1 MPAGLFHEN
10 YRSDERIFQTWF
22 VRVWLIAFLLAC
34 VLFPLVASKYMI
46 SIMIEVGIAIIACHG
61 LNLLTG
67 FTGQISLGQ
76 AAFMGVGAYACS
88 ILVGQAG
95 VPFIIALPAAGAIAA
110 LVGMVFGIPSLRLRG
125 LYLAI
130 ATIAAQFII
139 EFTIRRWDKLTGG
152 VAGMYVDPGTLGP
165 LHFNDYMH
173 LYYLTFVLVVA
184 TTMATKN
191 IVRAR
196 SGRAFIA
203 IRDRYLAAE
212 VIGVNLF
219 KYRLMSFAVSSFYAG
234 IAGALLAQYLEVITH
249 ESFTIMQSIDYLA
262 MCIIGGLGHLLGGIF
277 GVGFYFIL
285 ERILEVVT
293 TSLNTAFPDHVTW
306 FVSIREIVFGLVI
319 ILFLIFEPDG
329 LAARWRTVRAYWK
342 LWPFSY

>member
-1 MPAGLFHEN
+1 
-10 YRSDERIFQTWF
+10 
-22 VRVWLIAFLLAC
+22 
-34 VLFPLVASKYMI
+34 
-46 SIMIEVGIAIIACHG
+46 MIEVGIAIIACHG

-67 FTGQISLGQ
+67 FTGQISLGH
-76 AAFMGVGAYACS
+76 AAFMGVGAYTSS
-88 ILVGQAG
+88 ILVSHG
-95 VPFIIALPAAGAIAA
+95 VPFSVSQACAGAMAA
-110 LVGMVFGIPSLRLRG
+110 LIGMIFGIPSLRLRG
-125 LYLAI
+125 LYLAM

-152 VAGMYVDPGTLGP
+152 VEGMYVEPGSLGP
-165 LHFNDYMH
+165 FHFDDRIH

-184 TTMATKN
+184 VTMATKN
-191 IVRAR
+191 IIRSR
-196 SGRAFIA
+196 SGRAFVA

-219 KYRLMSFAVSSFYAG
+219 KYRLLSFAVSSFFAG
-234 IAGALLAQYLEVITH
+234 IAGALTAQYLEVITH
-249 ESFTIMQSIDYLA
+249 ESFTISQSIDYLA
-262 MCIIGGLGHLLGGIF
+262 MCIVGGLGHILGGFF
-277 GVGFYFIL
+277 GVGFWFIL

-293 TSLNTAFPDHVTW
+293 TSLNSAYPDHVTW

-329 LAARWRTVRAYWK
+329 LAARWRTIRAYWK

>member
-1 MPAGLFHEN
+1 M
-10 YRSDERIFQTWF
+10 
-22 VRVWLIAFLLAC
+22 RVWLIVFLLAC
-34 VLFPLVASKYMI
+34 GLFPLAASKYMV
-46 SIMIEVGIAIIACHG
+46 SILIEAGIAVIACQG

-95 VPFIIALPAAGAIAA
+95 LPFILSLPAAGVVAA
-110 LVGMVFGIPSLRLRG
+110 LVGMIFGIPSLRLRG
-125 LYLAI
+125 LYLAM

-139 EFTIRRWDKLTGG
+139 EFTIRRWDSLTGG
-152 VAGMYVDPGTLGP
+152 VAGLYVDPGSIGP
-165 LHFNDYMH
+165 LHFDNHIH
-173 LYYLTFVLVVA
+173 LYYLTFVLAVVA
-184 TTMATKN
+184 TLATKN

-219 KYRLMSFAVSSFYAG
+219 KYRLLSFAVASFFAG
-234 IAGALLAQYLEVITH
+234 IAGALQAQYLQVITH
-249 ESFTIMQSIDYLA
+249 ESFTILQSIDYLA
-262 MCIIGGLGHLLGGIF
+262 MCIIGGLGYVLGAIF
-277 GVGFYFIL
+277 GVGFWFIL

-293 TSLNTAFPDHVTW
+293 TTLNTSFPDHVTW
-306 FVSIREIVFGLVI
+306 FVSLREIVFGVVI
-319 ILFLIFEPDG
+319 IFFLIFEPDG
-329 LAARWRTVRAYWK
+329 LAARWRTIKAYWK

>member
-1 MPAGLFHEN
+1 MPAGLYHEN

-22 VRVWLIAFLLAC
+22 ARIWLIAFLLAC
-34 VLFPLVASKYMI
+34 ALFPLFASKYMI

-76 AAFMGVGAYACS
+76 AAFVGVGAYTSS
-88 ILVGQAG
+88 ILIGQAG
-95 VPFIIALPAAGAIAA
+95 VPFIVSLGCAGAMAA
-110 LVGMVFGIPSLRLRG
+110 LIGMIFGIPSLRLRG
-125 LYLAI
+125 LYLAM

-152 VAGMYVDPGTLGP
+152 VEGMYVDPGKLGP
-165 LHFNDYMH
+165 FHFDDRLH
-173 LYYLTFVLVVA
+173 LYYLTFILAVA
-184 TTMATKN
+184 ATMVTKN
-191 IVRAR
+191 IIRSR
-196 SGRAFIA
+196 SGRAFVA

-219 KYRLMSFAVSSFYAG
+219 KYRLMSFAAASFFAGVASSLMAPKP
-234 IAGALLAQYLEVITH
+234 EVITH
-249 ESFTIMQSIDYLA
+249 ESFTISQSIDYLA
-262 MCIIGGLGHLLGGIF
+262 MCIIGGLGHILGGIF
-277 GVGFYFIL
+277 GVGFWFIL

-293 TSLNTAFPDHVTW
+293 TSLNTAYPDHVTW
-306 FVSIREIVFGLVI
+306 FVSLREIVFGLVI

-329 LAARWRTVRAYWK
+329 LAARWRTIRAYWK

>member
-1 MPAGLFHEN
+1 MPAGLFHED
-10 YRSDERIFQTWF
+10 YRTDERIFQTWF
-22 VRVWLIAFLLAC
+22 VRVWLIAFLLGC
-34 VLFPLVASKYMI
+34 TLFPLTASKYMI
-46 SIMIEVGIAIIACHG
+46 SIMIEAGIAVIACQG

-88 ILVGQAG
+88 ILIGQAG
-95 VPFIIALPAAGAIAA
+95 LPFILSLPAAGAVAA
-110 LVGMVFGIPSLRLRG
+110 MVGMVFGIPSLRLRG
-125 LYLAI
+125 LYLAM

-139 EFTIRRWDKLTGG
+139 EFTIRRWDSLTGG
-152 VAGMYVDPGTLGP
+152 VAGLYVEPGTIGP
-165 LHFNDYMH
+165 LQFNDHIH
-173 LYYLTFVLVVA
+173 LYYLTFALAVA
-184 TTMATKN
+184 ATLATKN

-219 KYRLMSFAVSSFYAG
+219 KYRLLSFAVASFFAG
-234 IAGALLAQYLEVITH
+234 IAGALQAQYLEVITH

-262 MCIIGGLGHLLGGIF
+262 MCIIGGLGHVLGAIF
-277 GVGFYFIL
+277 GVGFWFML

-293 TSLNTAFPDHVTW
+293 TTLNTNFPDHVTW
-306 FVSIREIVFGLVI
+306 FVSLREIVFGVVI

-329 LAARWRTVRAYWK
+329 LAARWRTIKAYWK

>member
-1 MPAGLFHEN
+1 MPAGLYHEN
-10 YRSDERIFQTWF
+10 YRADERIFQTWF
-22 VRVWLIAFLLAC
+22 VRIWLIAFLIVC
-34 VLFPLVASKYMI
+34 VLFPFYGSEYMI
-46 SIMIEVGIAIIACHG
+46 STMIEVGIAIIACHG

-67 FTGQISLGQ
+67 FTGQISLGH

-95 VPFIIALPAAGAIAA
+95 VPFIVALILAGFVTA

-125 LYLAI
+125 LYLAM

-152 VAGMYVDPGTLGP
+152 VEGMYVDPGNLGP
-165 LHFNDYMH
+165 FHFDDRIH
-173 LYYLTFVLVVA
+173 LYYLTFVLAVVV
-184 TTMATKN
+184 TMATKN

-196 SGRAFIA
+196 SGRAFVA

-219 KYRLMSFAVSSFYAG
+219 KYRLLSFAVSSFFAG
-234 IAGALLAQYLEVITH
+234 IAGALMAQYLEVITH
-249 ESFTIMQSIDYLA
+249 ESFTIIQSVDYLA
-262 MCIIGGLGHLLGGIF
+262 MCIVGGLGHILGGFF
-277 GVGFYFIL
+277 GVGFWFIL
-285 ERILEVVT
+285 ERLLEVVNT
-293 TSLNTAFPDHVTW
+293 TLNSAYPDHVTW

-319 ILFLIFEPDG
+319 IFFLIFEPDG
-329 LAARWRTVRAYWK
+329 LAARWRTIRAYWK

>member
-1 MPAGLFHEN
+1 MPAGLYHEN

-22 VRVWLIAFLLAC
+22 ARLWLLAFLAGC
-34 VLFPLVASKYMI
+34 ALFPMFASKYMV
-46 SIMIEVGIAIIACHG
+46 STMIEVGIAIIACHG

-88 ILVGQAG
+88 ILIGQAG
-95 VPFIIALPAAGAIAA
+95 VPFIIALPVAGAITA

-165 LHFNDYMH
+165 LHFDDYTH
-173 LYYLTFVLVVA
+173 LYYLTFALVVA
-184 TTMATKN
+184 VTLTTKN

-249 ESFTIMQSIDYLA
+249 ESFTIQQSIDYLA
-262 MCIIGGLGHLLGGIF
+262 MCIIGGLGHLLGGIL

>member
-1 MPAGLFHEN
+1 MPAGLYHEN

-22 VRVWLIAFLLAC
+22 VRIWLIAFLIAC
-34 VLFPLVASKYMI
+34 VLFPFFGSEYMI
-46 SIMIEVGIAIIACHG
+46 ATMIEVGIAIIACHG

-67 FTGQISLGQ
+67 FTGQISLGH
-76 AAFMGVGAYACS
+76 AAFMGVGAYTCS

-95 VPFIIALPAAGAIAA
+95 VPFILALFLAGFMTA

-125 LYLAI
+125 LYLAM

-152 VAGMYVDPGTLGP
+152 VDGLYVDPGTVGP
-165 LHFNDYMH
+165 FHFDDRIH
-173 LYYLTFVLVVA
+173 LYYLTFVLAVA
-184 TTMATKN
+184 VTMATKN

-196 SGRAFIA
+196 SGRAFVA

-219 KYRLMSFAVSSFYAG
+219 KYRLLSFAVSSFFAG

-249 ESFTIMQSIDYLA
+249 ESFTISQSIDYLA
-262 MCIIGGLGHLLGGIF
+262 MCIVGGLGHIMGGFF
-277 GVGFYFIL
+277 GVGFWFIL
-285 ERILEVVT
+285 ERMLEVINT
-293 TSLNTAFPDHVTW
+293 TLNTAYPDHVTW

-329 LAARWRTVRAYWK
+329 LAARWRTIRAYWK

>member
-1 MPAGLFHEN
+1 MPAGLFHEK

-22 VRVWLIAFLLAC
+22 VRVWLIVFLLAC
-34 VLFPLVASKYMI
+34 VAFPLAASKYMV
-46 SIMIEVGIAIIACHG
+46 SILIEAGIAVIACQG

-88 ILVGQAG
+88 ILVGQTG
-95 VPFIIALPAAGAIAA
+95 LPFILSLPAAGAVAA
-110 LVGMVFGIPSLRLRG
+110 LVGMIFGIPSLRLRG
-125 LYLAI
+125 LYLAM

-139 EFTIRRWDKLTGG
+139 EFTIRRWDSLTGG
-152 VAGMYVDPGTLGP
+152 VAGLYVDPGTIGP
-165 LHFNDYMH
+165 LHFNDHMH
-173 LYYLTFVLVVA
+173 LYYLTFVLAVVA
-184 TTMATKN
+184 TVATKN

-219 KYRLMSFAVSSFYAG
+219 KYRLMSFAVASFFAG
-234 IAGALLAQYLEVITH
+234 IAGALQAQYLQVITH

-262 MCIIGGLGHLLGGIF
+262 MCIIGGLGHVLGAIF
-277 GVGFYFIL
+277 GVGFWFIL
-285 ERILEVVT
+285 ERCLEVVT
-293 TSLNTAFPDHVTW
+293 TTLNTSFPDHVTW
-306 FVSIREIVFGLVI
+306 FVSLREIVFGVVI
-319 ILFLIFEPDG
+319 IFFLIFEPDG
-329 LAARWRTVRAYWK
+329 LAARWRTIKAYWK

>member
-1 MPAGLFHEN
+1 MPAGLYHEN

-22 VRVWLIAFLLAC
+22 VRIWLIAFLIAC
-34 VLFPLVASKYMI
+34 ALFPLFGSKYMV
-46 SIMIEVGIAIIACHG
+46 SIMIEVGIAIIACNG

-67 FTGQISLGQ
+67 FTGQISLGH

-95 VPFIIALPAAGAIAA
+95 VPFIVALFTAGFVTA
-110 LVGMVFGIPSLRLRG
+110 LVGMIFGIPSLRLRG
-125 LYLAI
+125 LYLAM

-139 EFTIRRWDKLTGG
+139 EFVIRRWDKLTGG
-152 VAGMYVDPGTLGP
+152 VEGMYVDPGTLGP
-165 LHFNDYMH
+165 LHFDDRIH
-173 LYYLTFVLVVA
+173 LYYLTFVLAMAA
-184 TTMATKN
+184 TLATKN
-191 IVRAR
+191 IIRAR
-196 SGRAFIA
+196 SGRAFVA

-219 KYRLMSFAVSSFYAG
+219 KYRLLSFAVSSFFAG
-234 IAGALLAQYLEVITH
+234 IAGALMAQYLEVITH
-249 ESFTIMQSIDYLA
+249 ESFTILQSIDYLA
-262 MCIIGGLGHLLGGIF
+262 MCIIGGAF
-277 GVGFYFIL
+277 WFIL
-285 ERILEVVT
+285 ERILEVIT
-293 TSLNTAFPDHVTW
+293 TTLNTAYPDHVTW

-329 LAARWRTVRAYWK
+329 LAARWRTIRAYWK